1 MKPDTYQWAV
11 EQGPIGVWQTNS
23 GSATVL
29 MSNVLTL
36 SPDGTG
42 TVAYYATLTDDAEFP
57 LFWRFDQ
64 PGELRLFQIDED
76 YPAPQKDDDWEV
88 FRYRA
93 DWREFDIGAG
103 PVLVNDGIENDSG
116 AYPIN
121 GFWVFDSPIELIQGP
136 QIK

>member
-42 TVAYYATLTDDAEFP
+42 TVAYYATLTDDAEFGY
-57 LFWRFDQ
+57 FRSMKTIQ
-64 PGELRLFQIDED
+64 LRRKMMTGRCF
-76 YPAPQKDDDWEV
+76 ATG
-88 FRYRA
+88 R
-93 DWREFDIGAG
+93 IGA
-103 PVLVNDGIENDSG
+103 S
-116 AYPIN
+116 
-121 GFWVFDSPIELIQGP
+121 ST
-136 QIK
+136 